1 MQERQLLLNLLWGAS
16 KHLNKSG
23 YLYIVMR
30 KDQGAKS
37 MIETMKSIYDV
48 NIIEKK
54 QRFLYN

>member
-1 MQERQLLLNLLWGAS
+1 MGAS

-37 MIETMKSIYDV
+37 MIDTMKSIYDV
-48 NIIEKK
+48 NIIEKSK
-54 QRFLYN
+54 GFYIIKAKLIDK